1 MPGYLRNDAI
11 SISNKFVDCYCTRIA
26 EHNIVTNY
34 MLSTWCG
41 DSEGEQDST
50 SILVCRSISQGHN
63 REQTKLSIF

>member
-26 EHNIVTNY
+26 GHDIVTNY
-34 MLSTWCG
+34 MLSTWGSDC
-41 DSEGEQDST
+41 EGEQDST

-63 REQTKLSIF
+63 REQMKLSIF